1 MAISGP
7 MKCQLLSSSGLCHA
21 GALRC
26 FPLNNNEEAAGCK
39 LKTVK
44 PEPAFCG
51 VTPVNHLKEP
61 PKQSHSQLEVAG
73 KT

>member
-1 MAISGP
+1 MV
-7 MKCQLLSSSGLCHA
+7 
-21 GALRC
+21 LRC

-39 LKTVK
+39 EKTVK